1 MTSFYFIF
9 STKSTPPVGLEPTT
23 ARLRAARSTDWARK
37 ATNVTYL
44 TYLFF
49 QYYNNPIRLWTLYNI
64 YTYPYTLTHI
74 YLLPYIDRCRLLF
87 YISVSAWSSSCCLLS
102 LSSHVLYHFLFFP
115 LPLLH
120 LLYPSYSY
128 LDFLLLFI
136 FEMRFLFSCRFII
149 YPPDTFLTCFSPIL
163 ILLSGILFYC
173 WLVRKLPWLSRQS
186 DRLLTDRS

>member
-1 MTSFYFIF
+1 M
-9 STKSTPPVGLEPTT
+9 
-23 ARLRAARSTDWARK
+23 
-37 ATNVTYL
+37 
-44 TYLFF
+44 
-49 QYYNNPIRLWTLYNI
+49 TLYNI
-64 YTYPYTLTHI
+64 YTYPYLYTHI

-87 YISVSAWSSSCCLLS
+87 YISIPAWPSSCCLLS
-102 LSSHVLYHFLFFP
+102 FSSHVLYHFLFFP

-136 FEMRFLFSCRFII
+136 FEMCSLFSCRFII

-163 ILLSGILFYC
+163 IFLSDILFYC

-186 DRLLTDRS
+186 DRLLTDRSLVRSQAEASFLLFPTLLFDFPMTPLIDFFSVKKVRLPWVSNPRPRG